1 MDIHIQKE
9 KQTPMQRQDFF
20 INRKL
25 FEVIWEME
33 SIFRRESPRFTEM
46 KVSFDLTIKSLGLL

>member
-1 MDIHIQKE
+1 
-9 KQTPMQRQDFF
+9 MQRQDFF

-33 SIFRRESPRFTEM
+33 SIFRRESPRYTEM
-46 KVSFDLTIKSLGLL
+46 KVSFDLTIMSLGLL